1 MAHHVEFTEAA
12 EQDLEALPRD
22 IGTRIYARV
31 VALGDRPR
39 PRGSSLLQGS
49 RTLRR
54 LRVGACWAIY
64 QADDAQQVVTIARV
78 RRRRDKYRGL

>member
-1 MAHHVEFTEAA
+1 MAYRVEFTEAA

-22 IGTRIYARV
+22 IGTRVYARI

-39 PRGSSLLQGS
+39 PRGSTLLQGS

-54 LRVGACWAIY
+54 LRVGAYRVIY
-64 QADDAQQVVTIARV
+64 QIDDTRKVVTIARV
-78 RRRRDKYRGL
+78 RHRRDAYRGL

>member
-1 MAHHVEFTEAA
+1 VAYRVEFTEAA

-22 IGTRIYARV
+22 IGTRVYARI

-39 PRGSSLLQGS
+39 PRGSTLLQGS

-54 LRVGACWAIY
+54 LRVGAYRVIY
-64 QADDAQQVVTIARV
+64 QIDDTRKVVTIARV
-78 RRRRDKYRGL
+78 RHRRDAYRGL